1 MTTRGTT
8 LEGERRQQVVA
19 EDKETNATMAAA
31 IKGFENYIKYLA
43 TGKLDGYLDSTRRE
57 DKLTDLEVKLP
68 LNPILLLHDLG
79 NHPDK
84 DRIEKLFVRNTVHL
98 FGVSG
103 SGKTRL
109 ALEGL
114 CLNWGL
120 YISCIR
126 TRGSASG
133 SKDFEVATEEMLP
146 TLGTLPSLSPWYGD
160 TDRVSAM
167 LLCARI
173 FILKQ
178 FLQHIP
184 VNTDATLARRRWV
197 LAQVLPPRLDFWGD
211 DLFVRVLR
219 TLQRADM
226 QIMRDIIASTLSE
239 LKTKRKD
246 LFPDG
251 RDTSLFV
258 VIDEVQVAADNLKA
272 YSNTGTDMH
281 PILRKM
287 YRFFRDTRFFTGFIL
302 SGTGLSMNMVD
313 DVGTASAKYGLGV
326 FTDIGRFTKDGSSQL
341 DYICRHLTLSDNDSD
356 RQLLERMVYWFS
368 GRHRLTASLIELFI
382 CLENVPRHR
391 VLTSFVEHLTGFKI
405 TDAIELEGGE
415 PPISPELSVL
425 ISNHQPINE
434 LDRIF
439 NEKNREELIQCL
451 VEILRQWTL
460 GSEPTA
466 ITNKNHM
473 HDMIAWG
480 LGVLDKTMNPWKFKA
495 YKNYPVSISEPL
507 VILSLRSFFQ
517 KYSHTMMETWMAS
530 AFHSAHNASSLGYI
544 FEEAILLMLMD
555 TFGGEYKPLS
565 HAFHCSESLGSRKV
579 TLVTLKRGADDTMQC
594 YPVSWKTG
602 NSDRLGLKASSP
614 ENILAFLHNPDGKPF
629 LLPNTHM
636 GPDVLCTLQDKETKE
651 LIILAVQAKVLP
663 TLNSQKW
670 RDAIISVTPKFFY
683 TLEKGGKPDRYAQV
697 PYPNLIDD
705 LTASLEMVLGPAVY
719 TPIADI
725 YRSKLHSSIQAQ
737 QQSVSHSTRQ
747 TPRFLRIIATP
758 DNEQQKNLKGEWKGD
773 VAVLRWD
780 VGTLYEFNGRI
791 TEGHSAPF

>member
-1 MTTRGTT
+1 MTTGGTS
-8 LEGERRQQVVA
+8 LEGERRQEVVA
-19 EDKETNATMAAA
+19 EGQFLLTDKETNATMAAA

-84 DRIEKLFVRNTVHL
+84 GRIEKLFIRNTVHL

-120 YISCIR
+120 YISCIS

-146 TLGTLPSLSPWYGD
+146 TLGTLPSLSFWSGA

-178 FLQHIP
+178 FVQHIP

-197 LAQVLPPRLDFWGD
+197 LAQVLPPHLDFWGD

-219 TLQRADM
+219 TLQHADM
-226 QIMRDIIASTLSE
+226 QIIE

-258 VIDEVQVAADNLKA
+258 VIDEVQVAADNLKE

-281 PILRKM
+281 PILRKI
-287 YRFFRDTRFFTGFIL
+287 FFTGFIL

-313 DVGTASAKYGLGV
+313 DVGTAFAKCVPFSGLGV

-356 RQLLERMVYWFS
+356 RQLLERMMYWFS

-382 CLENVPRHR
+382 CLENIPRHR

-405 TDAIELEGGE
+405 TDAIELEDGE

-439 NEKNREELIQCL
+439 NKKNREELIQCL

-466 ITNKNHM
+466 ITIENHM

-480 LGVLDKTMNPWKFKA
+480 LGA
-495 YKNYPVSISEPL
+495 
-507 VILSLRSFFQ
+507 R
-517 KYSHTMMETWMAS
+517 
-530 AFHSAHNASSLGYI
+530 NASSLGYI

-555 TFGGEYKPLS
+555 TFGGKYKPLS
-565 HAFHCSESLGSRKV
+565 HAFHCSESLGSRMV
-579 TLVTLKRGADDTMQC
+579 TLVTLKHGADDTMQC

-614 ENILAFLHNPDGKPF
+614 ENILTFLHNPDGKPF

-663 TLNSQKW
+663 TLNAQKW

-683 TLEKGGKPDRYAQV
+683 MLEKGGKPDRYAQV

-737 QQSVSHSTRQ
+737 QQSVSHSMRQ

-780 VGTLYEFNGRI
+780 VGTLYEFNGRT
-791 TEGHSAPF
+791 TEGHSAPFQSK